1 MGKVLNF
8 KSQVGNLNFGKTIG
22 GLKSHDVSVPLDSFW
37 SYIFVFFCIF
47 RGERHKSGAYWGVLG
62 TLTE

>member
-37 SYIFVFFCIF
+37 SYIFVFFVF
-47 RGERHKSGAYWGVLG
+47 LEERDIKVELTGVC
-62 TLTE
+62 